1 MARIR
6 DEDVAA
12 VRDVADIR
20 DVVGEYV
27 TLKSAGGGS
36 YKGLCP
42 FHDERTPSF
51 HVTPSKGLYHC
62 FSCQEGGDLIG
73 FLRKL
78 EGLTF
83 TEAVEKIAGRYG
95 VELRY
100 DETSSR
106 AAASAGQ
113 RPRLVAAHKVA
124 SEFYAAQLGEPGAQK
139 AREFLLGRG
148 FGEDSWPTFA
158 VGYAPQG
165 WDALTARLK
174 AAGFTEQEMLAGGLV
189 SQGQR
194 GVYDRF
200 RGRVVWPIRDT
211 SGDVVGFGA
220 RKLYDDDEGPKYL
233 NTPETP
239 IYKKSQVLYGLDLA
253 RRDIARQQ
261 KAVIVEGYTDVM
273 ACVLAGVTTA
283 VATCGTAFGSEHVKI
298 LRRILLDTPD
308 AAAEVIFTFDGDSA
322 GQKAAMKAFEHD
334 QQFAAK
340 TFVAV
345 ADDGMDPCDLRLTQ
359 GDTAVQAL
367 VASRVPMFVFV
378 IKSLLKQHDLDTAE
392 GRVTALRAAAPV
404 VATIKDTT
412 LRPEYTRSLAGWLG
426 MDEST
431 VAREVK
437 DASKRRPAA
446 PPIAP
451 RRDPANP
458 VGASTTG
465 HAQSSLNA
473 AARDDDGATSGDGA
487 SGDASAADIATDY
500 GRPDPQD
507 RSVPV
512 QRDVLGCVLQAPT
525 KVGEWYDSVEPTAY
539 TWIGFAAVHEAIVAA
554 GRPAQMEA
562 QGIGESVWVQSV
574 LDACID
580 DTVRSYVRQLIA
592 RPLPVDQVDPR
603 YATSLVARLLELDTL
618 RQTQQ
623 LQGKLSRM
631 QGSDEPDVAE
641 QSDEVMRQLSGLES
655 YRREL
660 RSIVQGEP

>member
-1 MARIR
+1 
-6 DEDVAA
+6 
-12 VRDVADIR
+12 
-20 DVVGEYV
+20 
-27 TLKSAGGGS
+27 
-36 YKGLCP
+36 
-42 FHDERTPSF
+42 
-51 HVTPSKGLYHC
+51 
-62 FSCQEGGDLIG
+62 
-73 FLRKL
+73 
-78 EGLTF
+78 
-83 TEAVEKIAGRYG
+83 
-95 VELRY
+95 
-100 DETSSR
+100 
-106 AAASAGQ
+106 
-113 RPRLVAAHKVA
+113 
-124 SEFYAAQLGEPGAQK
+124 
-139 AREFLLGRG
+139 
-148 FGEDSWPTFA
+148 
-158 VGYAPQG
+158 
-165 WDALTARLK
+165 
-174 AAGFTEQEMLAGGLV
+174 MLAGGLV

-345 ADDGMDPCDLRLTQ
+345 ADDGMDPCDLRLAQ

-525 KVGEWYDSVEPTAY
+525 KVGEWCDSVEPTAY